1 MTLNEAYRYQNFI
14 TGIFSQ
20 LIDLLNNP
28 HYITKTTEFHNRK
41 SVYDAAEDE
50 RREIEKSS
58 SIDCAVNDVID
69 FAMDILREREDIS
82 TAIGKAKRECETDID
97 RDITVNKMR
106 HLLSDV
112 FNSMSM
118 QKNKEVTRN
127 TTGYKFDNEGKQ
139 SPYYYPMTEITTI
152 DFDRNV
158 VKKLSRKLSREADEI
173 SSKLDLINVT
183 KEIDFAPKYD
193 VNDSL
198 EDCIKVFCSN

>member
-14 TGIFSQ
+14 TEIFSQ
-20 LIDLLNNP
+20 LVDLLSDT
-28 HYITKTTEFHNRK
+28 HYITKTTEKHCKK
-41 SVYDAAEDE
+41 SVYKEAEDE
-50 RREIEKSS
+50 EKIIEKVSS
-58 SIDCAVNDVID
+58 VDCAVNDVID
-69 FAMDILREREDIS
+69 FAIDILKEREDIS
-82 TAIGKAKRECETDID
+82 TAIGKTKKECETDID

-106 HLLSDV
+106 HQLSNV

-127 TTGYKFDNEGKQ
+127 ATGYKFDNEGKQ
-139 SPYYYPMTEITTI
+139 SPYYYPMAEITTI

-158 VKKLSRKLSREADEI
+158 VKKLSRKLSREADEV

-183 KEIDFAPKYD
+183 KEVNFAPKYD